1 MDINMAQSQCT
12 AKNLL
17 M

>member
-1 MDINMAQSQCT
+1 MAQSQCT